1 MVAYVGLAP
10 VFGGMAHRLPRR
22 ALLVGLDLARA
33 ALIACLPFVT
43 EIWQIYL
50 LIFLLNSCSAGFTP
64 TFQATIP
71 DAPSAALVLSVA
83 VPSRSPACVVSVSG
97 TTPPTGSRR
106 ICARPGCGVCT
117 LFGAIA
123 KLAVGSCTRG
133 CSGTRNASAD
143 MPRSGPQVRRLY
155 AWQIRR
161 KLRMARRSYIAW

>member
-83 VPSRSPACVVSVSG
+83 VPSPKPRLRRVGIWYNTTDGLKAYLRTPRLRGLHALWRYCKAGSG
-97 TTPPTGSRR
+97 QLYTG
-106 ICARPGCGVCT
+106 
-117 LFGAIA
+117 LFWHA
-123 KLAVGSCTRG
+123 KCK
-133 CSGTRNASAD
+133 C
-143 MPRSGPQVRRLY
+143 
-155 AWQIRR
+155 
-161 KLRMARRSYIAW
+161 